1 MNAANILK
9 YFINKKIIKLNT
21 KQILEITDYVGS
33 DVILGLDSTN
43 SVLTSK
49 KKIKRYRNC
58 KNLFTLVVKPSFGCS
73 TKEIYSRVTKFDKAK
88 FYTPKKKMFNSD
100 YLRTTNNSLENIVL
114 KKYQV
119 LTKIKSYLRNLEKP
133 IFC

>member
-1 MNAANILK
+1 MSNLNPQLTRLFNNILFQTSRGVILDNILK
-9 YFINKKIIKLNT
+9 YFINRKIIKLNT

-58 KNLFTLVVKPSFGCS
+58 KKLSKKRYPILFFKGWKNCV
-73 TKEIYSRVTKFDKAK
+73 RH
-88 FYTPKKKMFNSD
+88 
-100 YLRTTNNSLENIVL
+100 
-114 KKYQV
+114 
-119 LTKIKSYLRNLEKP
+119 RN
-133 IFC
+133 

>member
-9 YFINKKIIKLNT
+9 YFINRKIIKLNT

-49 KKIKRYRNC
+49 K
-58 KNLFTLVVKPSFGCS
+58 
-73 TKEIYSRVTKFDKAK
+73 
-88 FYTPKKKMFNSD
+88 
-100 YLRTTNNSLENIVL
+100 
-114 KKYQV
+114 
-119 LTKIKSYLRNLEKP
+119 
-133 IFC
+133 